1 MNEYPYQGTITTAP
15 TTAPE
20 KSEAPPGPEQKALK
34 PSVVNYTL
42 PSADTQY
49 KHKLPLGCKRLQMQM
64 RDATDFRFSFE
75 DGVVAKPHPGYF
87 TVKSGT
93 VMKMEGLNV
102 EGDVFIYMAC
112 DSTSKVV
119 EIMQWS

>member
-1 MNEYPYQGTITTAP
+1 MNQYTATAP
-15 TTAPE
+15 TE
-20 KSEAPPGPEQKALK
+20 KSETLPRPDQKAAK

-42 PSADTQY
+42 TDLDTEY

-64 RDATDFRFSFE
+64 RDTTAFRFSFE
-75 DGVVAKPHPGYF
+75 AGIIAKPDPGYF

-112 DSTSKVV
+112 DEASKVV

>member
-1 MNEYPYQGTITTAP
+1 MNQYHYIGTTP
-15 TTAPE
+15 TIEQPPTGSE
-20 KSEAPPGPEQKALK
+20 KAVK
-34 PSVVNYTL
+34 PSVVNKNID
-42 PSADTQY
+42 SADTEY

-64 RDATDFRFSFE
+64 RDATNFRFSFE
-75 DGVVAKPHPGYF
+75 AGIIAKPDPGYF

-93 VMKMEGLNV
+93 VFKMEGLNI

>member
-1 MNEYPYQGTITTAP
+1 MNEYHYSGTTP
-15 TTAPE
+15 TSEPPPTESE
-20 KSEAPPGPEQKALK
+20 KAVR

-42 PSADTQY
+42 TSADTEY
-49 KHKLPLGCKRLQMQM
+49 KHKLPLGCKRITMQM

-75 DGVVAKPHPGYF
+75 QGVVALPHPGYF

-93 VMKMEGLNV
+93 VMRMEGLNV